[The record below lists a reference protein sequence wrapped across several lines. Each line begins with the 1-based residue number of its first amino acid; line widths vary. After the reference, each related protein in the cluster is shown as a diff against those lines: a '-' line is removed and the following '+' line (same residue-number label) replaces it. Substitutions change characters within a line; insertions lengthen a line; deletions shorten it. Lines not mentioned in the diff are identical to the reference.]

1 MSMYKFL
8 VLLSFLIACKSDPA
22 TTKPRIARQWQFLTL
37 ELNDTVVQLTRD
49 VNSFTVAH
57 FVKGEQQYA
66 IGNEEADSLF
76 SWANQLV
83 LFQEPLSEFCTD
95 YKESMRVRIRYN
107 TQLYKEASFRSVC
120 DWRGI
125 APPARQMDAL
135 LKKLMKV
142 K

>member
-1 MSMYKFL
+1 MYKFL

-22 TTKPRIARQWQFLTL
+22 ATKPRNASQWQYLTL
-37 ELNDTVVQLTRD
+37 ELNDTIVQLTRGA
-49 VNSFTVAH
+49 NSFTVTH
-57 FVKGEQQYA
+57 FEKGEQQYA
-66 IGNEEADSLF
+66 LGNAEADSLF

-83 LFQEPLSEFCTD
+83 FFQEPLSEYCTD

-107 TQLYKEASFRSVC
+107 TQLYKEASFRLVC

-125 APPARQMDAL
+125 AAPARQMGGL
-135 LKKLMKV
+135 LKKLMKA

>member
-1 MSMYKFL
+1 MIKYL
-8 VLLSFLIACKSDPA
+8 ALLSFIIACKSESAPLKQ
-22 TTKPRIARQWQFLTL
+22 TKFVQWQFLTL
-37 ELNDTVVQLTRD
+37 ELNDTVVQLTRGA
-49 VNSFTVAH
+49 NSFTVAH

-66 IGNEEADSLF
+66 IGNEEADSLL

-83 LFQEPLSEFCTD
+83 LFQEPLSEYCTD

-125 APPARQMDAL
+125 APPARQMDGL